1 MPTLCTTT
9 LQAAASLCT
18 APTRQAAG
26 LVDQMYDLGH
36 YEDGSPR
43 SLVSLSRPVSTQF
56 LCAAPTRQ
64 EVTMSYKTKAAV
76 AAAAHSDPCSNL
88 ICNNNSTHILIMQE
102 GGAK

>member
-56 LCAAPTRQ
+56 LQ
-64 EVTMSYKTKAAV
+64 EVTMSHKTKAAV
-76 AAAAHSDPCSNL
+76 PAAAQYGSCENL
-88 ICNNNSTHILIMQE
+88 ICNNNSTHILTMQE
-102 GGAK
+102 GGVK